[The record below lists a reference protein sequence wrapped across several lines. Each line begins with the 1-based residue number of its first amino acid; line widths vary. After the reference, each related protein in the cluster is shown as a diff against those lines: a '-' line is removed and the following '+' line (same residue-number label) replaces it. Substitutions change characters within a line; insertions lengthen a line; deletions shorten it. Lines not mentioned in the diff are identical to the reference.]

1 VISHDTGV
9 AQGGRDARS
18 TGSLDRDKI
27 VTMIEPVVIRA
38 GTMAYTQAL
47 ELQLQTHARVL
58 SGELPGALIV
68 VEHEPVIT
76 VSQRQSASSHL
87 LASPAK
93 LSQLGIAV
101 EQTDRGG
108 DITYH
113 GPGQLVVYPILR
125 LNDYALN
132 VGRYMRLLELAVID
146 ALATQG
152 VTGVTEQGNTGVWVE
167 DGADTSAK
175 EPTHSTS
182 PSRKKICALG
192 VRVRQS
198 VTLHGLALNVTTDLT
213 HFNTIVPC
221 GLPGREVTSLQELL
235 GSQTPTMQRVEAE
248 VVRSLRAQLSER
260 VQTRRDI

>member
-1 VISHDTGV
+1 
-9 AQGGRDARS
+9 
-18 TGSLDRDKI
+18 
-27 VTMIEPVVIRA
+27 MIELIVIRA
-38 GTMAYTQAL
+38 GRLAYGPAL
-47 ELQLQTHARVL
+47 ALQLQTHERVV

-76 VSQRQSASSHL
+76 VSQRQSASAHL
-87 LASPAK
+87 LASPEL
-93 LSQLGIAV
+93 LSKLGIAV

-125 LNDYALN
+125 LNDYSLN

-146 ALATQG
+146 ALTKFG

-167 DGADTSAK
+167 VNNHASATERSHADS
-175 EPTHSTS
+175 PSQSPSTS
-182 PSRKKICALG
+182 PSSRKKICALG

-213 HFNTIVPC
+213 HFSTIVPC
-221 GLPGREVTSLQELL
+221 GLSGRAVTSLQALL
-235 GSQTPTMQRVEAE
+235 PKNTPSMQQVETQVVKSLIAQLTERSQTP
-248 VVRSLRAQLSER
+248 
-260 VQTRRDI
+260 RDV

>member
-1 VISHDTGV
+1 
-9 AQGGRDARS
+9 
-18 TGSLDRDKI
+18 
-27 VTMIEPVVIRA
+27 MIEPVVIRA
-38 GTMAYTQAL
+38 GTMAYEPAL
-47 ELQLQTHARVL
+47 ELQLQTHARVV

-87 LASPAK
+87 LASPAR

-101 EQTDRGG
+101 EPTDRGG

-132 VGRYMRLLELAVID
+132 VGRYMRLLEMAVID
-146 ALATQG
+146 ALTKFG
-152 VTGVTEQGNTGVWVE
+152 ITGVTEQGNTGVWVE
-167 DGADTSAK
+167 VNRNASAA
-175 EPTHSTS
+175 EQAHANSPSHSFSSSSSASLSAS

-213 HFNTIVPC
+213 HFETIVPC
-221 GLPGREVTSLQELL
+221 GLSGRAVTSLQELL
-235 GSQTPTMQRVEAE
+235 RENTPSMQRVEAE
-248 VVRSLRAQLSER
+248 VVKSLNAQLTQR
-260 VQTRRDI
+260 VQSPRDV